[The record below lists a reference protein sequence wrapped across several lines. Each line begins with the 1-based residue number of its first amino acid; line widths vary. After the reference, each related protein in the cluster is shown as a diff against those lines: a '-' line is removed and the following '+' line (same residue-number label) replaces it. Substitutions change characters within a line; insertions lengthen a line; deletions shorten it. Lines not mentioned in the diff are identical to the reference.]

1 MKELAEHLQT
11 PMINLLLSIA
21 DDKLFLG
28 HRNSDWTGIAP
39 ILEADIAFSSL
50 AQDDI
55 AHASAIYEL
64 INSIN
69 GHDLDDLIPILR
81 NIKNTKYNGP
91 ILVHVVTKKGK
102 GYKPAEDSRDRF
114 EGPHPKSEHRTSG
127 LLQRH

>member
-55 AHASAIYEL
+55 AHASAMYEL
-64 INSIN
+64 
-69 GHDLDDLIPILR
+69 HQLFQHLIR
-81 NIKNTKYNGP
+81 ST
-91 ILVHVVTKKGK
+91 
-102 GYKPAEDSRDRF
+102 
-114 EGPHPKSEHRTSG
+114 G
-127 LLQRH
+127 LLRLQDSSFAITLITFDCSDLVRANGNPLHHSPRG